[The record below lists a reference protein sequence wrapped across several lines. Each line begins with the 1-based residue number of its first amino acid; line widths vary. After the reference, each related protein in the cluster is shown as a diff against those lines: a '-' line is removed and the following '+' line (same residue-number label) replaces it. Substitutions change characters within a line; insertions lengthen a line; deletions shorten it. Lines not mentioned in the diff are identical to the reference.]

1 MVTNP
6 TKTSKCRRY
15 FALVAFPLSF
25 LINDAPSDLSTRL
38 KKSFSRLLMLAT
50 LIISHTAQRTLST
63 SLRKRL
69 SLMLML
75 VFVTSIIKETAQKIL
90 STSLRERLSLI
101 LMLATLGVSQTVF
114 SIEVRDDEGSLV
126 QLDESAQRIIS
137 LAPSLTELLYAAGAG
152 DKLVGVVEYS
162 DYPEAAKALPIIG
175 RYDMLDMEK
184 ILQLQPDLVVAWQTG
199 NPRAS
204 VNRLRELGLTVYIA
218 EPKRLESIPSHIRRL
233 ATLAGTEE
241 LAESV
246 IEEFET
252 KLAILSE
259 NYRTKTPVRIFYQ
272 VWDRPLISAGGNEL
286 INDIIELCG
295 GVNIF
300 ANIELVAPK
309 VSVESVLIRNPQTI
323 VASGMD
329 IERPEWLDEWLKWEQ
344 LSAVSTSSL
353 FFVPPELL
361 QRHTPR
367 ALVGAEL
374 MCEQIDETRAKLRGN

>member
-1 MVTNP
+1 MRTQW
-6 TKTSKCRRY
+6 
-15 FALVAFPLSF
+15 AL
-25 LINDAPSDLSTRL
+25 
-38 KKSFSRLLMLAT
+38 LLL
-50 LIISHTAQRTLST
+50 
-63 SLRKRL
+63 
-69 SLMLML
+69 L
-75 VFVTSIIKETAQKIL
+75 V
-90 STSLRERLSLI
+90 
-101 LMLATLGVSQTVF
+101 TLGVSQTGF

-126 QLDESAQRIIS
+126 QLDENAQRIIS

-152 DKLVGVVEYS
+152 DRLVGVVEYS
-162 DYPEAAKALPIIG
+162 DYPIAAQALPIIG

-199 NPRAS
+199 NPKAS
-204 VNRLRELGLTVYIA
+204 VNRLRELGITVYIA

-233 ATLAGTEE
+233 AILAGTETTAT
-241 LAESV
+241 LV
-246 IEEFET
+246 IDEFESR
-252 KLAILSE
+252 LATLSE
-259 NYRTKTPVRIFYQ
+259 NYRTKTAVRTFYQ

-300 ANIELVAPK
+300 ADIKLLAPK
-309 VSVESVLIRNPQTI
+309 VSIEAVLTRNPEAI

-367 ALVGAEL
+367 ALMGAES
-374 MCEQIDETRAKLRGN
+374 MCEQLDQTRAKLVSN

>member
-1 MVTNP
+1 M
-6 TKTSKCRRY
+6 
-15 FALVAFPLSF
+15 SF
-25 LINDAPSDLSTRL
+25 LFGSTSNKLSVRL
-38 KKSFSRLLMLAT
+38 TKILSQLLVLAT
-50 LIISHTAQRTLST
+50 LT
-63 SLRKRL
+63 
-69 SLMLML
+69 
-75 VFVTSIIKETAQKIL
+75 
-90 STSLRERLSLI
+90 
-101 LMLATLGVSQTVF
+101 VSQTVF

-162 DYPEAAKALPIIG
+162 DYPTAAKALPIIG

-218 EPKRLESIPSHIRRL
+218 EPKELESIPSHIRRL

-241 LAESV
+241 LAASV
-246 IEEFET
+246 VDEFET
-252 KLAILSE
+252 KLATLSQT
-259 NYRTKTPVRIFYQ
+259 YRTKTPVRTFYQ

-286 INDIIELCG
+286 INDIIKLCG

-300 ANIELVAPK
+300 ADIELVAPK
-309 VSVESVLIRNPQTI
+309 VSVESVLIRNPQAI

-344 LSAVSTSSL
+344 LSAVDTDSL

-367 ALVGAEL
+367 ALMGAQS
-374 MCEQIDETRAKLRGN
+374 MCEQLDQARAKLVSN

>member
-1 MVTNP
+1 MRAKP
-6 TKTSKCRRY
+6 TKFWR
-15 FALVAFPLSF
+15 ALLLA
-25 LINDAPSDLSTRL
+25 AP
-38 KKSFSRLLMLAT
+38 
-50 LIISHTAQRTLST
+50 IPGQTAQKNLAT
-63 SLRKRL
+63 SLRKRF

-75 VFVTSIIKETAQKIL
+75 V
-90 STSLRERLSLI
+90 
-101 LMLATLGVSQTVF
+101 TLGASQTGF
-114 SIEVRDDEGSLV
+114 AIEVRDDEGSLV

-162 DYPEAAKALPIIG
+162 DYPVAAQALPIIG
-175 RYDMLDMEK
+175 RHDLLDMEK
-184 ILQLQPDLVVAWQTG
+184 ILQLRPDLIIAWQSG

-218 EPKRLESIPSHIRRL
+218 EPKRLESITSHLRRL
-233 ATLAGTEE
+233 AILAGTERIATQVIDGFEAE
-241 LAESV
+241 LANLSNNYSTRTSV
-246 IEEFET
+246 
-252 KLAILSE
+252 
-259 NYRTKTPVRIFYQ
+259 RTFYQ

-286 INDIIELCG
+286 INDIIQLCG

-300 ANIELVAPK
+300 ADIELLAPK
-309 VSVESVLIRNPQTI
+309 VSIESVLIRDPQAI

-344 LSAVSTSSL
+344 LSAVANDSL

-367 ALVGAEL
+367 ALVGAKR
-374 MCEQIDETRAKLRGN
+374 MCEQLDQARAKLVSN

>member
-1 MVTNP
+1 
-6 TKTSKCRRY
+6 
-15 FALVAFPLSF
+15 
-25 LINDAPSDLSTRL
+25 
-38 KKSFSRLLMLAT
+38 
-50 LIISHTAQRTLST
+50 
-63 SLRKRL
+63 
-69 SLMLML
+69 ML
-75 VFVTSIIKETAQKIL
+75 V
-90 STSLRERLSLI
+90 
-101 LMLATLGVSQTVF
+101 LATLGISQTVF

-126 QLDESAQRIIS
+126 HLDKHAERIIS

-162 DYPEAAKALPIIG
+162 DYPDAAKALPIIG

-218 EPKRLESIPSHIRRL
+218 EPKRLESIPSHLGRL
-233 ATLAGTEE
+233 ATLAGTETVAA
-241 LAESV
+241 LV
-246 IEEFET
+246 IDEFET
-252 KLAILSE
+252 KLATLSE
-259 NYRTKTPVRIFYQ
+259 NYRTKTPVRTFYQ
-272 VWDRPLISAGGNEL
+272 VWNRPLISAGGNEL

-300 ANIELVAPK
+300 ADIELVAPK
-309 VSVESVLIRNPQTI
+309 VSTESVLTRNPQAI

-367 ALVGAEL
+367 ALIGATR
-374 MCEQIDETRAKLRGN
+374 MCEQLDQARAKLVSN

>member
-1 MVTNP
+1 
-6 TKTSKCRRY
+6 
-15 FALVAFPLSF
+15 
-25 LINDAPSDLSTRL
+25 LITPE
-38 KKSFSRLLMLAT
+38 
-50 LIISHTAQRTLST
+50 TAQRILST
-63 SLRKRL
+63 SLRKIL
-69 SLMLML
+69 SLLL
-75 VFVTSIIKETAQKIL
+75 L
-90 STSLRERLSLI
+90 
-101 LMLATLGVSQTVF
+101 LATLGVSQAGF
-114 SIEVRDDEGSLV
+114 SIDVFDDEGSLV
-126 QLDESAQRIIS
+126 QLDENAQRIIS

-162 DYPEAAKALPIIG
+162 DYPIAAKALPIIG

-184 ILQLQPDLVVAWQTG
+184 ILQLQPDLIVAWQSG

-233 ATLAGTEE
+233 AILAGTEKV
-241 LAESV
+241 AEEV

-252 KLAILSE
+252 KLATLSE
-259 NYRTKTPVRIFYQ
+259 NYRNKTPIRTFYQ

-300 ANIELVAPK
+300 ADITLVAPK
-309 VSVESVLIRNPQTI
+309 VSIESVLIRNPQVI

-329 IERPEWLDEWLKWEQ
+329 IERPEWLDEWFKWEQ

-367 ALVGAEL
+367 ALVGAQS
-374 MCEQIDETRAKLRGN
+374 MCEQLDQARAKLVRK

>member
-1 MVTNP
+1 
-6 TKTSKCRRY
+6 
-15 FALVAFPLSF
+15 
-25 LINDAPSDLSTRL
+25 
-38 KKSFSRLLMLAT
+38 MLAT
-50 LIISHTAQRTLST
+50 LA
-63 SLRKRL
+63 
-69 SLMLML
+69 
-75 VFVTSIIKETAQKIL
+75 
-90 STSLRERLSLI
+90 
-101 LMLATLGVSQTVF
+101 VSQTVF

-126 QLDESAQRIIS
+126 QLDANAQRIIS

-162 DYPEAAKALPIIG
+162 DYPIAAKALPIIG

-204 VNRLRELGLTVYIA
+204 VNRLRELGLAVYMA
-218 EPKRLESIPSHIRRL
+218 EPKRLDSIPSHIRRL
-233 ATLAGTEE
+233 AILAGTEE
-241 LAESV
+241 IAKKV
-246 IEEFET
+246 IDEFET
-252 KLAILSE
+252 QLTTLSD
-259 NYRTKTPVRIFYQ
+259 NYRTNTPVRTFYQ

-300 ANIELVAPK
+300 ADINLVAPK
-309 VSVESVLIRNPQTI
+309 VSLESVLIRNPQAI

-344 LSAVSTSSL
+344 LSAVSTNSL

-367 ALVGAEL
+367 ALMGAKS
-374 MCEQIDETRAKLRGN
+374 MCEQLDQTRARLVSD

>member
-1 MVTNP
+1 
-6 TKTSKCRRY
+6 
-15 FALVAFPLSF
+15 
-25 LINDAPSDLSTRL
+25 
-38 KKSFSRLLMLAT
+38 MLAT
-50 LIISHTAQRTLST
+50 LGISQTG
-63 SLRKRL
+63 K
-69 SLMLML
+69 
-75 VFVTSIIKETAQKIL
+75 KIL
-90 STSLRERLSLI
+90 STSLREKFSQL
-101 LMLATLGVSQTVF
+101 LMLATLMVSQTVF

-126 QLDESAQRIIS
+126 QLEENAQRIIS

-162 DYPEAAKALPIIG
+162 DYPIAAKALPIIG
-175 RYDMLDMEK
+175 RFDMLDMEK
-184 ILQLQPDLVVAWQTG
+184 ILQLQPDLVVAWQSG

-218 EPKRLESIPSHIRRL
+218 EPKRLESIPSHIQRL

-241 LAESV
+241 IAALVIDDFEARLA
-246 IEEFET
+246 T
-252 KLAILSE
+252 LSDK
-259 NYRTKTPVRIFYQ
+259 YQTKTAVRTFYQ

-300 ANIELVAPK
+300 ADIKLLAPK
-309 VSVESVLIRNPQTI
+309 VSIESVLIRNPQAI

-367 ALVGAEL
+367 ALMGAEL
-374 MCEQIDETRAKLRGN
+374 MCEQIDEARAKLQGN